1 MQFFLPHSVYLDE
14 ENYEEEVKLIV
25 GVLLLVQRS
34 GQLYQMPLFRLC
46 YGLACTLFE
55 IFLPLL
61 LLTVCNVCLI
71 RALRRSYRMQVI
83 IATGVTL
90 R

>member
-1 MQFFLPHSVYLDE
+1 MSV
-14 ENYEEEVKLIV
+14 
-25 GVLLLVQRS
+25 
-34 GQLYQMPLFRLC
+34 FRLC
-46 YGLACTLFE
+46 YGLACTLVE

-83 IATGVTL
+83 TELPSVMDQGQTD